1 MPNIQRYLG
10 VFMESYFEN
19 KKKSLAIIALVFTFM
34 LTTNY
39 LLFSR
44 YTNMGVGHQ
53 EVGLFVILL
62 NIVFILFTISYFHY
76 KKIINPVSVYLIF
89 VTLFLYSTLP
99 LSNKTEFS
107 EKLLL
112 LVLTAIFFYFV
123 GIFSPRSKRLNTFPL
138 FSTKTKTLYFRILSV
153 VSLVSFIVEII
164 IIGYVPILR
173 IFDNLNIY
181 GDATESMTILHTFV
195 LLTPILIYWCLIL
208 YKTSVISKKE
218 KNLFLIIYIFILI
231 NNFGRTTL
239 LMLFITGL
247 IYFEFYGKLN
257 NKKLVIGIFAFFA
270 IFIVLGNIRSG
281 NTGETINKILRN
293 IANTDYETSIYES
306 YIISYSSVNFYKM
319 NEIVELKDEI
329 KDYSFGANALKPLMK
344 LVGFTPKILRENP
357 IFDTQ
362 GRLTTYLM
370 DPYLDFG
377 FLGVIFF
384 NLLYGI
390 VSSALF
396 RKYNEKNSPEYIIS
410 WALVVFCLFMG
421 FFYNAFNT
429 MVVWIIY
436 ISNKIILKKI

>member
-1 MPNIQRYLG
+1 MDSYLKI
-10 VFMESYFEN
+10 
-19 KKKSLAIIALVFTFM
+19 KKKSLAVIALAFTFM
-34 LTTNY
+34 LIISY
-39 LLFSR
+39 LLFVR
-44 YTNMGVGHQ
+44 YINMGIGHV
-53 EVGLFVILL
+53 EVGLFIILL
-62 NIVFILFTISYFHY
+62 NIVFILFTISYFYY
-76 KKIINPVSVYLIF
+76 KKIINPISVYLIF

-99 LSNKTEFS
+99 LSNQTEFS

-112 LVLTAIFFYFV
+112 LILTSIFSYFV
-123 GIFSPRSKRLNTFPL
+123 GIFIPSPKRINTFPV
-138 FSTKTKTLYFRILSV
+138 FTINTKILYFRALSV
-153 VSLVSFIVEII
+153 ISFVSFILEIMT
-164 IIGYVPILR
+164 IGYVPILR
-173 IFDNLNIY
+173 IFDNLNVY

-208 YKTSVISKKE
+208 YKTNVISKKE
-218 KNLFLIIYIFILI
+218 RNSFLLIYIFILI

-257 NKKLVIGIFAFFA
+257 NKKLIIGIFAFLA
-270 IFIVLGNIRSG
+270 IFITIGNIRSG
-281 NTGETINKILRN
+281 NTGETINRILRN

-306 YIISYSSVNFYKM
+306 YVISYSSVNFYKM
-319 NEIVELKDEI
+319 NEIVELRDEI

-344 LVGFTPKILRENP
+344 LSGHTPKILRENP
-357 IFDTQ
+357 IFDSQ
-362 GRLTTYLM
+362 GRLTTYLV

-390 VSSALF
+390 VSSTLF
-396 RKYNEKNSPEYIIS
+396 RKYDENNSPEYIIS
-410 WALVVFCLFMG
+410 WALIVFCLFMG
-421 FFYNAFNT
+421 FFYNTFNT